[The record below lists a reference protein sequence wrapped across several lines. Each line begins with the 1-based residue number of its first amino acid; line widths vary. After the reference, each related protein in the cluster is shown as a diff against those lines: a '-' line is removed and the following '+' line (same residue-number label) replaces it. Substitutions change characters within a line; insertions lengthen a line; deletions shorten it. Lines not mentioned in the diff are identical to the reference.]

1 MAIRFQCP
9 ECGQSISVGEHMAGH
24 RGACPNCRKQ
34 VIVPSQAPARPQGD
48 GRRSSSLS
56 DWLTFRRM
64 VTPKIIQALFVIC
77 VILSILG
84 MVLMIAMSV
93 YDLYKAPREDKLSF
107 VLMAVAAP
115 FLAALAIM
123 VARIYAEVL
132 IVVFRINET
141 LSDVLDELKSTPRQ

>member
-1 MAIRFQCP
+1 
-9 ECGQSISVGEHMAGH
+9 MAGH

-34 VIVPSQAPARPQGD
+34 IIVPSQAPARPQGD

-64 VTPKIIQALFVIC
+64 VTPKIIQALFVIW

-84 MVLMIAMSV
+84 MVLMIAMSI
-93 YDLYKAPREDKLSF
+93 YGLFAAPRDAKPGL
-107 VLMAVAAP
+107 VLMVIAAP
-115 FLAALAIM
+115 FLAALAIIT
-123 VARIYAEVL
+123 ARIYAEML

-141 LSDVLDELKSTPRQ
+141 LSDVLDELKSTRRQ